1 MKHPMPSRVIY
12 INLGESGSWA
22 EDCIRNDDTVKL
34 GFSKTN
40 HTQCKQGDWAAVRKA
55 FLKHHDASKATR
67 QTNEVKAFYTS
78 DASVLWIT
86 IHDGFVWWCFS
97 EPKIKLLED
106 GHKTRPVIEHWRN
119 KTASGADLRLEEVDE
134 CLTKKRFYRGTLL
147 YLKGSE
153 ENSAIQT
160 ILGYSKLDGKHSGEL
175 TDLATKK
182 EDGGYFSP
190 ANLKDER
197 ERCLREIV
205 ERRGK
210 AAFRNK
216 LIAAYRGRCAVS
228 RCDAVAALES
238 AHIVP
243 YQGPATDK
251 VPNGLLLRGDIHTLF
266 DLDLLGIHPN
276 SRTVHLNSML
286 KKTSYKKLQGV
297 KLLEPENSANRP
309 NTEALEKRWAQFK
322 NG

>member
-1 MKHPMPSRVIY
+1 MKYPMPSKVIY
-12 INLGESGSWA
+12 IKLGEGGGWA
-22 EDCIRNDDTVKL
+22 EDCIKNDGTVKL
-34 GFSKTN
+34 GFSKTS
-40 HTQCKQGDWAAVRKA
+40 HTQCEQGDWEAVRKA
-55 FLKHHDASKATR
+55 FLKHHDPSKATR

-78 DASVLWIT
+78 DPSVLWIT

-106 GHKTRPVIEHWRN
+106 GHKTRPVIGEWRN
-119 KTASGADLRLEEVDE
+119 QSAGGEALSLEDMDE
-134 CLTKKRFYRGTLL
+134 CLTKKQFYRGTLL

-160 ILGYSKLDGKHSGEL
+160 ILGYSKMDGKRSSEL
-175 TDLATKK
+175 TDMATKK
-182 EDGGYFSP
+182 ENGDYFSP
-190 ANLKDER
+190 KNLKDER

-216 LIAAYRGRCAVS
+216 LIEAYSGRCAVS
-228 RCDAVAALES
+228 RCDAVAALEA
-238 AHIVP
+238 AHIMP

-251 VPNGLLLRGDIHTLF
+251 LPNGLLLRGDIHTLF

-276 SRTVHLNSML
+276 SRTVHLNPML
-286 KKTSYKKLQGV
+286 KKTSYKKLHGV
-297 KLLEPENSANRP
+297 KLLEPDNPANRP
-309 NTEALEKRWAQFK
+309 NTEALEKRWAQFT
-322 NG
+322 NE